1 MPSTDRNL
9 VVVPGLI
16 CDQEVWAYP
25 RAHLSEVA
33 NITYAPADE
42 TDTMQ
47 GLAEAVLDL
56 APKTFAIAGFSM
68 GGYVALEVL
77 RQAPH
82 RVERIAVLDTSSRA
96 DTPEKAASRTA
107 AIADCEEDRF
117 GDLLDRFVPQL
128 LHPDRHED
136 PIFGRVRA
144 MGERIGPDLFADR
157 HRAMQTRTDARELLQ
172 GTDIPVRAIVGRSD
186 ALTSV
191 AEHQEIA
198 DLAPR
203 GRLSL
208 IEDCGH
214 MPPLERPQAATAL
227 LRDWLLYD

>member
-1 MPSTDRNL
+1 MSESDRNL

-25 RAHLSEVA
+25 RAHLSGVA

-77 RQAPH
+77 RQAPD
-82 RVERIAVLDTSSRA
+82 RVERIALLDTSARA
-96 DTPEKAASRTA
+96 DTPEKTAGREA

-117 GDLLDRFVPQL
+117 DDLIERYLLLL
-128 LHPDRHED
+128 LHPDRLED
-136 PIFGRVRA
+136 PLAARVRA
-144 MGERIGPDLFADR
+144 MGQRIGPDLFADR
-157 HRAMQTRTDARELLQ
+157 HRAMMTRTDSRELLQ
-172 GTDIPVRAIVGRSD
+172 STDIPVRAIVGRSD

-191 AEHQEIA
+191 EEHQEIA

-203 GRLSL
+203 GRVS
-208 IEDCGH
+208 IVEDCGH

>member
-1 MPSTDRNL
+1 MPNNSQNL
-9 VVVPGLI
+9 ILVPGLI
-16 CDQEVWAYP
+16 CDFEVWDYP
-25 RAHLSEVA
+25 RMSLEDLMD
-33 NITYAPADE
+33 ITYVPADE

-82 RVERIAVLDTSSRA
+82 RVERIALLDTSSRV
-96 DTPEKAASRTA
+96 DTLEKAAGREA

-136 PIFGRVRA
+136 PLFGRVRA
-144 MGERIGPDLFADR
+144 MGERIGSDLFANR

-186 ALTSV
+186 ALASV

-203 GRLSL
+203 GRLSI

-214 MPPLERPQAATAL
+214 MPLLENPQATTAL
-227 LRDWLLYD
+227 LRDWLLYN

>member
-1 MPSTDRNL
+1 MNATTQNL
-9 VVVPGLI
+9 VMVPGLI

-25 RAHLSEVA
+25 RAYLSEVA
-33 NITYAPADE
+33 TISYAPADE

-47 GLAEAVLDL
+47 GLAEAVLDS

-77 RQAPH
+77 RQAPE
-82 RVERIAVLDTSSRA
+82 RVERIALLDTSSRA
-96 DTPEKAASRTA
+96 DTPEKAAGREA

-117 GDLLDRFVPQL
+117 EDLLDRFVPQL

-136 PIFGRVRA
+136 PLFARVRN
-144 MGERIGPDLFADR
+144 MGDRVGPDLFANR
-157 HRAMQTRTDARELLQ
+157 HRAMQTRSDARELLQ

-203 GRLSL
+203 GRLSI

>member
-1 MPSTDRNL
+1 MNATTQNL
-9 VVVPGLI
+9 VMVPGLI

-25 RAHLSEVA
+25 RAYLSEVA
-33 NITYAPADE
+33 TISYAPADE

-47 GLAEAVLDL
+47 GLAEAVLDS

-77 RQAPH
+77 RQAPE
-82 RVERIAVLDTSSRA
+82 RVERIALLDTSSRA
-96 DTPEKAASRTA
+96 DTPEKAAGREA

-117 GDLLDRFVPQL
+117 EDLLDRFVPQL

-136 PIFGRVRA
+136 PLFARVRN
-144 MGERIGPDLFADR
+144 MGDRVGPDLFANR
-157 HRAMQTRTDARELLQ
+157 HRAMQTRSDARELLQ
-172 GTDIPVRAIVGRSD
+172 GSDIPVRAIVGRSD

-203 GRLSL
+203 GRLSI

>member
-1 MPSTDRNL
+1 MPSSDRNL
-9 VVVPGLI
+9 VLVPGLI
-16 CDQEVWAYP
+16 CDQEVWAHG
-25 RAHLSEVA
+25 RAYLSEVA
-33 NITYAPADE
+33 DITVAPADE

-56 APKTFAIAGFSM
+56 APKNFAIAGFSM

-82 RVERIAVLDTSSRA
+82 RVERIALLDTSART
-96 DTPEKAASRTA
+96 DTPEKAAGRDA

-117 GDLLDRFVPQL
+117 DELLDRFVPQL
-128 LHPDRHED
+128 LHPDRHDD
-136 PIFGRVRA
+136 PLFARVQA
-144 MGERIGPDLFADR
+144 MGRRVGPDLFADR
-157 HRAMQTRTDARELLQ
+157 HRAMQTREDSRELLQ
-172 GTDIPVRAIVGRSD
+172 GADIPVRAIVGRSD

-191 AEHQEIA
+191 EEHQEIA

-203 GRLSL
+203 GRLS
-208 IEDCGH
+208 IVEDCGH